1 MSDYLVFYNVEYQF
15 IITVFIITK
24 ANDLY
29 FPIVYVNM
37 IKFVNKECNY
47 LNLVWYN
54 NYRRDIQ

>member
-1 MSDYLVFYNVEYQF
+1 LILSDYMSDYLVFYNVEYQF

-37 IKFVNKECNY
+37 FKFVNKECNY
-47 LNLVWYN
+47 LNLV
-54 NYRRDIQ
+54 